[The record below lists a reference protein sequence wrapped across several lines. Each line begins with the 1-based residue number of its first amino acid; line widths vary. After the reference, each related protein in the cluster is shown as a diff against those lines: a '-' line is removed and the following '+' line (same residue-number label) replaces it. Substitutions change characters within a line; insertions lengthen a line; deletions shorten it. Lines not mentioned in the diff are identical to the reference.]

1 MAAQQ
6 CLHTEKGEDTGTP
19 FRDDSNSPTL
29 PTGSQAIIETYMFHC
44 CGWITEWRAYVKP
57 GGRTRYNISFQVWRP
72 AVSQA
77 AGCFTLVGENKF
89 ANIMLNGKEVKVS
102 PSSGIIHFQEGDV
115 VGYYLTRLNGNRNE
129 GGIQLETMESDYR
142 NDVIWYNI
150 SNNNP
155 VNSIPENCP
164 FCTGAEALLPTSTR
178 AAPAISVAF
187 CKCLTILLF

>member
-6 CLHTEKGEDTGTP
+6 CLHTEKGVNTGTP

-29 PTGSQAIIETYMFHC
+29 PTGSQAIIKTYMFRC
-44 CGWITEWRAYVKP
+44 CGRITEWRAFVEP
-57 GGRTRYNISFQVWRP
+57 GGPTRYSISFQVWRP

-89 ANIMLNGKEVKVS
+89 ASIRSDGNKVEVS

-129 GGIQLETMESDYR
+129 GGIQLETMDNDYR

-164 FCTGAEALLPTSTR
+164 FCTGAGALLPTSTR
-178 AAPAISVAF
+178 AAPAISVVF